1 MKRGHRMEETTMPS
15 PAKRFALI
23 ALAAVVVALPACS
36 KDAPPAPMPE
46 PTPEAPA
53 PAPTPPP
60 EPAQTGDWEEAD
72 VPEQTF
78 LSAEEINQRRLLK
91 PIYFDFD
98 KADIRGDQR
107 STLQAN
113 ADWLREHTDV
123 AILIEGHC
131 DERGTR
137 QYNLA
142 LGDRRASAT
151 RDYLV
156 ALGIGANRVE
166 IVSYGEERPAIMGEG
181 EQNWSQNRRGEFV
194 ATSAGQTNE

>member
-1 MKRGHRMEETTMPS
+1 MPS
-15 PAKRFALI
+15 LAKRLVLI

-46 PTPEAPA
+46 PTPEPPAPAAPA
-53 PAPTPPP
+53 PAPPP
-60 EPAQTGDWEEAD
+60 ADTGDWEEAAP
-72 VPEQTF
+72 PEQTF
-78 LSAEEINQRRLLK
+78 LSAEEINRRRLLR
-91 PIYFDFD
+91 PIYFDYD
-98 KADIRGDQR
+98 KAEIRSDQR

-113 ADWLREHTDV
+113 ADWLRDHADV

-137 QYNLA
+137 EYNLA

-156 ALGIGANRVE
+156 SLGISNNRVE
-166 IVSYGEERPAIMGEG
+166 IISYGEERPAVMGQG

-194 ATSAGQTNE
+194 ATSAGQVNE